1 MEKYAKSAFIFLMA
15 AGIATAGRAQST
27 DDSTTQHPVAVT
39 PSRTDSSR
47 TQQALEASLSKA
59 AAAAEK
65 AAGKI
70 KIIVENKADKLAK
83 TSQPYIES
91 LAASTASLIE
101 KLAQELEK
109 VVDDSS
115 SKKSQ

>member
-1 MEKYAKSAFIFLMA
+1 MKKYTKSVLIFLMA
-15 AGIATAGRAQST
+15 AGAVITGQAQSAA
-27 DDSTTQHPVAVT
+27 DSTVQHPVAAAS
-39 PSRTDSSR
+39 PAGTDSLKS
-47 TQQALEASLSKA
+47 QKELEASLSKA

-83 TSQPYIES
+83 TSQPYIQS

-109 VVDDSS
+109 IADTPS
-115 SKKSQ
+115 SKKN